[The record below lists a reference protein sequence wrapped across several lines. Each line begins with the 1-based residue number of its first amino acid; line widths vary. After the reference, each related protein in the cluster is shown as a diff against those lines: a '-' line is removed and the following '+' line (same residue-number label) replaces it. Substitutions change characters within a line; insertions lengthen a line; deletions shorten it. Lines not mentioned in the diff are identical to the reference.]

1 MAMTDLIHADLHER
15 YGTKA
20 YSSLTMHRLGL
31 WLFIISD
38 AFFFTALISSRYF
51 VSGTDRP
58 DALIQELGLALTAVL
73 LLSSLSA
80 YRSEVAASHG
90 DKEGAKRWIMI
101 TIIAGF
107 VFLGG
112 VVFEWYEAFHD
123 FPPGSGFG
131 TTFFTL
137 TGIHTTHV
145 ISGIILLAFVYRRA
159 AKGEY
164 GPGHYWGVEGAA
176 KYWHFVDLAW
186 VFIYPTLYLV
196 GESVEMGAH
205 G

>member
-1 MAMTDLIHADLHER
+1 MAMTDLVHANLHEK

-38 AFFFTALISSRYF
+38 AFFFAALISSRYF
-51 VSGTDRP
+51 VDSTNRP
-58 DALIQELGLALTAVL
+58 DTLIQELGLAITVVL

-90 DKEGAKRWIMI
+90 DTEGTKRWILV
-101 TIIAGF
+101 TIGF
-107 VFLGG
+107 GLLFLGG

-131 TTFFTL
+131 TIFFTL

-159 AKGEY
+159 ARNEY
-164 GPGHYWGVEGAA
+164 GPDHYWGVEGAA

-205 G
+205 

>member
-90 DKEGAKRWIMI
+90 DTEGAKRWIMI

-112 VVFEWYEAFHD
+112 VVFEWY
-123 FPPGSGFG
+123 
-131 TTFFTL
+131 
-137 TGIHTTHV
+137 
-145 ISGIILLAFVYRRA
+145 
-159 AKGEY
+159 
-164 GPGHYWGVEGAA
+164 
-176 KYWHFVDLAW
+176 
-186 VFIYPTLYLV
+186 
-196 GESVEMGAH
+196 
-205 G
+205 

>member
-1 MAMTDLIHADLHER
+1 MAMTDLLHADLHEK

-38 AFFFTALISSRYF
+38 AFFFAALISSRYF
-51 VSGTDRP
+51 VDGTSRP
-58 DALIQELGLALTAVL
+58 DTLIQELGLVLTAVL

-80 YRSEVAASHG
+80 YRAEVAASHG
-90 DKEGAKRWIMI
+90 DTEGAKRWILL
-101 TIIAGF
+101 TILAGL

-123 FPPGSGFG
+123 FPPSTGFG

-159 AKGEY
+159 ARG
-164 GPGHYWGVEGAA
+164 
-176 KYWHFVDLAW
+176 
-186 VFIYPTLYLV
+186 
-196 GESVEMGAH
+196 
-205 G
+205 

>member
-90 DKEGAKRWIMI
+90 DTEGAKRWIMI

-164 GPGHYWGVEGAA
+164 
-176 KYWHFVDLAW
+176 
-186 VFIYPTLYLV
+186 
-196 GESVEMGAH
+196 
-205 G
+205 